1 MIYQGIHSG
10 ELDKLETKD
19 IDLEAGKIYIQGTE
33 RSNER
38 TLQLEANQLIPI
50 QNYLQQIRPMLLQQ
64 IDKETTRLLVN
75 TGNCTNTKNTTS
87 DLFRKLKKQYPYLT
101 DRKQIRASVI
111 TNWLKK
117 EHLREVQYKAGH
129 KYVSS
134 TEKYDTTAL
143 ETLLEELE
151 NYHPLK

>member
-75 TGNCTNTKNTTS
+75 TGNCRNTKNTTS

-129 KYVSS
+129 KICQQYRKV
-134 TEKYDTTAL
+134 
-143 ETLLEELE
+143 
-151 NYHPLK
+151 